1 MVRNQKVTQC
11 YHVYA
16 MCHGD
21 TYINKPQQKKIFCYK
36 KIFHCKKYFH
46 LTKILYDFLYTYTT
60 RPKTVNVT
68 RHKGFKYFK
77 RVLPSGPKSTKRS
90 KDGKLFKSS
99 ESRAE
104 DEFQTSSDGI
114 S

>member
-1 MVRNQKVTQC
+1 M
-11 YHVYA
+11 
-16 MCHGD
+16 M
-21 TYINKPQQKKIFCYK
+21 
-36 KIFHCKKYFH
+36 
-46 LTKILYDFLYTYTT
+46 TKILYDFLYTYTT

-104 DEFQTSSDGI
+104 DEFQTSSDGLSRVIQFI
-114 S
+114 SCLECGEGRLQ